1 MLNYMPLPNI
11 NFICIIKEMTDKDEK
26 NYHSERSSRDK
37 FKKERDDYSSRREDH
52 DYYSSRRRRE
62 RSHSSGLSDHE
73 ERRSKRRRSSSPR
86 GGDHYIPNY
95 SRDGYDPAPRYQGN
109 YKYRILFNI

>member
-1 MLNYMPLPNI
+1 M
-11 NFICIIKEMTDKDEK
+11 NF
-26 NYHSERSSRDK
+26 
-37 FKKERDDYSSRREDH
+37 FFFFFFLKKKK
-52 DYYSSRRRRE
+52 
-62 RSHSSGLSDHE
+62 